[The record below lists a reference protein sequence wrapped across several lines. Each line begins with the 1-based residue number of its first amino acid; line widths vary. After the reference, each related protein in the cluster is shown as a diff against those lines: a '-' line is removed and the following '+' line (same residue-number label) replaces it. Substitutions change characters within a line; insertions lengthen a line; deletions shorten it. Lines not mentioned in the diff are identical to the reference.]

1 MMLRIHE
8 IMSAF
13 EAIAPLRLQ
22 ESYDNSGLIVGDPQ
36 REVKKALL
44 CLDSTEAVVDEAIAK
59 GCDIIIAHHPI
70 VFGGLKRFTGSNYV
84 QRAVMK
90 AIKHDIA
97 IYACH
102 TNLDNVLRGGVN
114 ERIAQQLGVKIS
126 GVLRPMESTL
136 MKLGVYVPLSD
147 AEALKEALFA
157 AGAGHIGNYDE
168 CAFVIEGQG
177 SFRPNDGA
185 NPTLGSIGERE
196 LVTEARIEVLVPI
209 WLKGAILKAMTEAHP
224 YEEVAHDWVVLNNVS
239 REFGA
244 GVIGEL
250 PVAMGAVDF
259 LQHVKSKMGLD
270 VVKFTKCGVEKV
282 QRVAICGGAGS
293 FLIGD
298 AMLAGADAFVTSD
311 VKYHEFFDAEEKM
324 LLCDIGHYESEK
336 YTIDL
341 FSSLLSLKFPKF
353 ATIFAETITNPIDY
367 LR

>member
-13 EAIAPLRLQ
+13 EQIAPLRLQ

-70 VFGGLKRFTGSNYV
+70 VFGGLKRFTGANYV
-84 QRAVMK
+84 QRAVVK
-90 AIKHDIA
+90 AIRHDIA

-114 ERIAQQLGVKIS
+114 ERIAQQLGVEVS
-126 GVLRPMESTL
+126 GVLRPMESAL
-136 MKLGVYVPLSD
+136 MKLGVYVPLTH
-147 AEALKEALFA
+147 AERLKEALFA
-157 AGAGHIGNYDE
+157 AGAGHIGFYDE
-168 CAFVIEGQG
+168 CSFSVEGQG
-177 SFRPNDGA
+177 SFRPIEGA
-185 NPTLGSIGERE
+185 NPTLGSVGIRE
-196 LVTEARIEVLVPI
+196 SVEEARIEVLVPV
-209 WLKGAILKAMTEAHP
+209 WLKGAVSKAMVEAHP

-239 REFGA
+239 REYGA
-244 GVIGEL
+244 GVVGEL
-250 PVAMGAVDF
+250 PVAMDKAAF
-259 LQHVKSKMGLD
+259 LQQLKSRMGLD
-270 VVKFTKCGVEKV
+270 VVKHTKCDVTQV
-282 QRVAICGGAGS
+282 RRVAICGGAGS

-298 AMLAGADAFVTSD
+298 ALRAGVDAFVTSD
-311 VKYHEFFDAEEKM
+311 VKYHEFFDAEEKL

-341 FSSLLSLKFPKF
+341 FSSLLSSKFPKF